1 MGTAPIPAVTEP
13 PKLLG
18 PPTVVLVQRT
28 LDNPV
33 DARNHSISSVSVSL
47 FPHTRPFHLSHR
59 YYNSSEERISRSE
72 LH

>member
-1 MGTAPIPAVTEP
+1 MGFAPIPAMTEP

-33 DARNHSISSVSVSL
+33 DVHNYLTSLVSISL
-47 FPHTRPFHLSHR
+47 FPRPRAFHPSRR
-59 YYNSSEERISRSE
+59 YYNTSKERISGSE
-72 LH
+72 VQ